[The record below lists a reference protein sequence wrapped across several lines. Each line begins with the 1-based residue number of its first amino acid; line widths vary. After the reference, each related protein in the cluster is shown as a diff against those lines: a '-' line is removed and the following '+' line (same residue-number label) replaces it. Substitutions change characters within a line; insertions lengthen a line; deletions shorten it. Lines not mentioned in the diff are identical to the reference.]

1 VSVDVL
7 LIYDDFALQM
17 RGWIPDFKILYLHY
31 KIDKMK
37 FFYKILLLIGL
48 SINIISC
55 KKGDSPMVKNE
66 GFSTSDLDSIAA
78 NYYEEYLKL
87 YPLEATSQ
95 GDERYNDLLP
105 NNLSQDFIKK
115 EIAFYNSVQ
124 NQLKSIDYNSLDN
137 DQKVVFDV
145 LEYTLIDKQERYA
158 YHPEYI
164 PFTQFDGLPLT
175 FPMLGSGSGIQPF
188 KTEKDYDNWLKRV
201 DEFPLWMDSAIE
213 NFRLGIKNNVV
224 LPKSLVLK
232 MIPQMKAD
240 EITTFEIDK
249 NIFYGPIKN
258 LPKDFKPVIA
268 NKYTKLYQDAIKNKL
283 IPAYLK
289 MADFLEKEYLPKART
304 TDGYGALPNG
314 NNIYAYYVKS
324 WTTTNKTPE
333 EIHKTGLS
341 EVERLRNDM
350 EKVKAQVG
358 FKGSLEEFLNYVK
371 TDPKAM
377 PYKTSAEVLAGFQSI
392 LDKIT
397 PKLKT
402 MFNVTPKTP
411 FEIRQT
417 EKYREASA
425 SAEYIQGSADG
436 KRPGIFYIPI
446 PDPAKF
452 NVTSG
457 MESLFL
463 HEAIPGHHYQV
474 SLQQENTKLPK
485 FMRFGWIGAYGEGW
499 ALYCESLGSEFG
511 LYTDP
516 YQKMGSLSDEMLRA
530 VRLVIDTGIH
540 TGQMSR
546 EEAIKYFLSNVAYDE
561 AGATAEVERYMA
573 LPGQALSYKTGAM
586 KIRELRNKYQK
597 EQGKKFNLASFH
609 DEVLSQGC
617 LPLEVLERKMELWAK
632 K

>member
-1 VSVDVL
+1 
-7 LIYDDFALQM
+7 M
-17 RGWIPDFKILYLHY
+17 RA
-31 KIDKMK
+31 
-37 FFYKILLLIGL
+37 FYKLLLFVWL
-48 SINIISC
+48 VLNVSC
-55 KKGDSPMVKNE
+55 KKGDSPMVKNV
-66 GFSTSDLDSIAA
+66 GFNTSDLDTIAA
-78 NYYEEYLKL
+78 GYYEEYLKM

-105 NNLSQDFIKK
+105 NNLSQEFIQN
-115 EIAFYNSVQ
+115 EIAFYSSIQ
-124 NQLKSIDYNSLDN
+124 SQLRTVGYESLSN

-164 PFTQFDGLPLT
+164 PFTQFGGLPLD

-188 KTEKDYDNWLKRV
+188 KSEKDYDNWLKRI
-201 DEFPLWMDSAIE
+201 ELFPVWMDSAIE
-213 NFRLGIKNNVV
+213 NFRAGIKNNVV
-224 LPKSLVLK
+224 LPKSLVIK
-232 MIPQMKAD
+232 MIPQMKAG
-240 EITTFEIDK
+240 EITTLDIDK

-258 LPKDFKPVIA
+258 IPKDFKPVTA
-268 NKYTKLYQDAIKNKL
+268 NKYAKLYQDAIKSKL

-289 MADFLEKEYLPKART
+289 MAEFLEKEYLPKARS
-304 TDGYGALPNG
+304 TDGYNALPNG

-324 WTTTNKTPE
+324 WTTTNKTPDA
-333 EIHKTGLS
+333 IHKTGLS
-341 EVERLRNDM
+341 EVERLRGEM
-350 EKVKAQVG
+350 EKVKNQVR
-358 FKGSLEEFLNYVK
+358 FKGSLEEFLNFVK

-377 PYKTSAEVLAGFQSI
+377 PYKTSKEVLAGFQSI

-425 SAEYIQGSADG
+425 SAEYIQGSPDG
-436 KRPGIFYIPI
+436 KRPGIFYTPI

-457 MESLFL
+457 MASLFL
-463 HEAIPGHHYQV
+463 HEAIPGHHYQI
-474 SLQQENTKLPK
+474 SLQQENLKLPK
-485 FMRFGWIGAYGEGW
+485 FLRFGWIGAYGEGW

-573 LPGQALSYKTGAM
+573 MPGQALSYKTGAM
-586 KIRELRNKYQK
+586 KIRELREKYKNQL
-597 EQGKKFNLASFH
+597 GKKFNIADFH
-609 DEVLSQGC
+609 DAVLSQGC
-617 LPLEVLERKMELWAK
+617 LPLQVLERKMDLWAK
-632 K
+632 DVK

>member
-1 VSVDVL
+1 
-7 LIYDDFALQM
+7 
-17 RGWIPDFKILYLHY
+17 
-31 KIDKMK
+31 MK
-37 FFYKILLLIGL
+37 GFYKIIFL
-48 SINIISC
+48 SIITFCFFSC
-55 KKGDSPMVKNE
+55 KKGDSPMMKTTV
-66 GFSTSDLDSIAA
+66 GSSASDLDSLAA
-78 NYYEEYLKL
+78 RYYEEYLKF

-95 GDERYNDLLP
+95 GDERYNDQLP
-105 NNLSQDFIKK
+105 NNLSEDFIKK
-115 EIAFYNSVQ
+115 EIAFYNSFQ
-124 NQLKSIDYNSLDN
+124 NQLKSIDYNNLDN
-137 DQKVVFDV
+137 DHKVVYDV

-175 FPMLGSGSGIQPF
+175 FPMLGSGTGIQPF
-188 KTEKDYDNWLKRV
+188 KTEKDYDNWLKRIE
-201 DEFPLWMDSAIE
+201 EFPVWMDSAIE
-213 NFRLGIKNNVV
+213 NFRSGIKNNVV
-224 LPKSLVLK
+224 LPKALVVK
-232 MIPQMKAD
+232 MIPQMKAE
-240 EITTFEIDK
+240 EITTTDIDK
-249 NIFYGPIKN
+249 NIFYGPIKKI
-258 LPKDFKPVIA
+258 PKDFKPVTA
-268 NKYTKLYQDAIKNKL
+268 NKYDKLYQDAIKTKL

-289 MADFLEKEYLPKART
+289 MAEFLEKEYLPKSRIT
-304 TDGYGALPNG
+304 YGYHALPNG
-314 NNIYAYYVKS
+314 TNIYNYYVKS
-324 WTTTNKTPE
+324 WTTTDKTPE
-333 EIHKTGLS
+333 DIHKTGLS
-341 EVERLRNDM
+341 EVGRIRTEM
-350 EKVKAQVG
+350 EKVKSQVG

-377 PYKTSAEVLAGFQSI
+377 PYKTSVEVLAGFQSI

-402 MFNVTPKTP
+402 MFNVIPKTP

-425 SAEYIQGSADG
+425 SAEYIQGSSDG
-436 KRPGIFYIPI
+436 KRPGIFYTPI
-446 PDPAKF
+446 PDPKKF

-463 HEAIPGHHYQV
+463 HEAIPGHHYQI

-499 ALYCESLGSEFG
+499 ALYCESLGTEFG
-511 LYTDP
+511 LYKDP

-597 EQGKKFNLASFH
+597 LMGDKFNLAAFH

-617 LPLEVLERKMELWAK
+617 LPLEVLERKMDLWANR
-632 K
+632 

>member
-1 VSVDVL
+1 MTHL
-7 LIYDDFALQM
+7 C
-17 RGWIPDFKILYLHY
+17 KIICVTILAYC
-31 KIDKMK
+31 
-37 FFYKILLLIGL
+37 FF
-48 SINIISC
+48 SC
-55 KKGDSPMVKNE
+55 KKDDSPVMKTTI
-66 GFSTSDLDSIAA
+66 SSATSELDSIAS
-78 NYYEEYLKL
+78 NYYEEYLKF

-95 GDERYNDLLP
+95 GDDRYNDMLP
-105 NNLSQDFIKK
+105 DNLSQDFIKK
-115 EIAFYNSVQ
+115 EIAFYNSVY
-124 NQLKSIDYNSLDN
+124 NRLKSIDYNNLD
-137 DQKVVFDV
+137 DDHKVVYDV
-145 LEYTLIDKQERYA
+145 LEYTLKEKQERYA

-175 FPMLGSGSGIQPF
+175 FPMLGSGTGIQPF
-188 KTEKDYDNWLKRV
+188 RTEKDYENWLKRI
-201 DEFPLWMDSAIE
+201 DEFPIWMDSAIE
-213 NFRLGIKNNVV
+213 NFRLGIKNNTV

-232 MIPQMKAD
+232 MIPQMKAE

-258 LPKDFKPVIA
+258 LPKDFKPVTA
-268 NKYTKLYQDAIKNKL
+268 NKYAKLYQDAIKNKL

-304 TDGYGALPNG
+304 TDGYDASPNG
-314 NNIYAYYVKS
+314 SNVYAYYVKS
-324 WTTTNKTPE
+324 WTTTDKTPDD
-333 EIHKTGLS
+333 IHKTGLE
-341 EVERLRNDM
+341 EVARIRKEM

-358 FKGSLEEFLNYVK
+358 FKGSLEEVLNYVK

-417 EKYREASA
+417 EKYREASV

-436 KRPGIFYIPI
+436 KRPGIFYMPI
-446 PDPAKF
+446 PDPTKF

-463 HEAIPGHHYQV
+463 HEAIPGHHYQI

-499 ALYCESLGSEFG
+499 ALYCESLGPELG

-561 AGATAEVERYMA
+561 ASAIAEVERYMA
-573 LPGQALSYKTGAM
+573 LPRQALSYKTGAM

-617 LPLEVLERKMELWAK
+617 LPLEVLERKMNLWSK
-632 K
+632 GVKQ